1 VASDWQ
7 ERANELSARAIAH
20 GTPSEWFE
28 QLWSEGEAGAV
39 EVPWP
44 RDEPHPLLA
53 SWVRD
58 RAIDGAGKRAVV
70 VGCGLGADA
79 ELLGSLGFATIGF
92 DLSPSAI
99 RLATQRHEGSGVTY
113 VVADLAHLPDTWRGT
128 FDLVVEVYTLQAVPD
143 PPRTDLAAGVRSLV
157 ADGGTLLAVQLRHDG
172 SSALDD
178 GPPFPQVAGLFTE
191 ELAQEGLA
199 LVSLEEH
206 PGPLWRAELRR
217 GGGG

>member
-58 RAIDGAGKRAVV
+58 RAIDGWVPTPSCSARWA
-70 VGCGLGADA
+70 
-79 ELLGSLGFATIGF
+79 SP
-92 DLSPSAI
+92 PSASTS
-99 RLATQRHEGSGVTY
+99 RRRRSGWPPSATG
-113 VVADLAHLPDTWRGT
+113 
-128 FDLVVEVYTLQAVPD
+128 D
-143 PPRTDLAAGVRSLV
+143 PG
-157 ADGGTLLAVQLRHDG
+157 
-172 SSALDD
+172 
-178 GPPFPQVAGLFTE
+178 
-191 ELAQEGLA
+191 
-199 LVSLEEH
+199 
-206 PGPLWRAELRR
+206 
-217 GGGG
+217 